1 MIDKIHLFPVL
12 DATGYPDKTDATTRR
27 IEKHQEEYRA
37 MVRSN
42 KADQEIEEL
51 LMDLYN
57 KKAEQQRL
65 RMEIFNN
72 RKLDVYV

>member
-1 MIDKIHLFPVL
+1 MIDKIRMFPML
-12 DATGYPDKTDATTRR
+12 DATGYPDKTDAATRR
-27 IEKHQEEYRA
+27 IQKHQEEYRLELK
-37 MVRSN
+37 SN
-42 KADQEIEEL
+42 KADQKIEEL

-65 RMEIFNN
+65 RLEIFNN